1 MSVRLRRL
9 LETSTFRLA
18 LVNLVLFWV
27 SALALLG
34 FLYFATARVL
44 EQQTIETIEA
54 EITGL
59 AEQYAALGPAR
70 GLERLSQVIAQRSAA
85 QPNRASVYLLADPL
99 GRRVARDGA
108 GGL

>member
-18 LVNLVLFWV
+18 LVYLALFGV

-44 EQQTIETIEA
+44 ERQTTETIEA

-59 AEQYAALGPAR
+59 RRAVSAR
-70 GLERLSQVIAQRSAA
+70 E
-85 QPNRASVYLLADPL
+85 RASSAC
-99 GRRVARDGA
+99 AR
-108 GGL
+108 